1 MRIAALQC
9 NYEDGKNLAVVAK
22 WKSRGFNVEQLFH
35 PMADSYSALFDL
47 QRHGEILA
55 RYLEESHRAGIRVI
69 LYLNVHIIGPSH
81 AHRREEWAQRSRD
94 GGWPLFYD
102 TYHPCCFTGPW
113 RDHFFGVL
121 DSLAD
126 VDVDGVFLDGP
137 AMADGGCWCPA
148 CRAAFD
154 RKHGSPLEGADAKAR
169 QEFYTGQR
177 SEFLTLSYRR
187 FKALKP
193 EAVFYI
199 NLPVT
204 NPAASYTDIRDA
216 LSYNDIVGSEGGF
229 LFYGPARK
237 AFLWKP
243 GVRARLIEAIAPDR
257 PRVIFMAAD
266 HKPWSWYPN
275 TPVETRLCIAS
286 SSANGASIWW
296 GLHGS
301 TRLLP
306 TPGARAASDM
316 VRFLARH
323 EEHYTAARSAARVA
337 VLHSYD
343 TERERGAAVEAS
355 DFYGTGAGAKQEA
368 GSFAKS
374 FEGFA
379 DALCRWSIPWDAV
392 TDLDLSADR
401 LAAYDLL
408 VLPTCSC
415 LSDGAVAAVRAFV
428 ERGGNLAATFDVS
441 RFDERGAVR
450 AEPGLADVLGIR
462 TTGTITG
469 YRDFNYF
476 EFGAAC
482 RAAHSRAARGEAR
495 RRPGDTARA
504 RAGLRPGGRAR
515 GPTPWS
521 SPGTTRPWRAG
532 TRTSPRLRA
541 RRSSRTGSAGARP
554 CTSPAPSGR
563 CSRTS
568 PCPSTVGSPGTSWT
582 RSRAATCASR
592 PARRDATR
600 STSRW
605 SCACRRADPD
615 GSWCTSST
623 TRASR
628 RARSRPSACRR
639 GCASCSRPD
648 SECGRHAPLPRAGAC
663 GSRRTGGARAP
674 PCRRSRSTRWSCSR
688 RETDVGGGTVRP
700 VAQAAR
706 SHYHPPTV
714 NTGKLVRLNR
724 IFAHP
729 SGRLCSVA
737 VDHFAGYDVGLPA
750 GLRHM
755 GKTLEALV
763 AGGPDA
769 VTMHRGIAATF
780 WQPFAGRVP
789 LIVQSSMLRPDDS
802 AMSQAATPEDA
813 VRVGADAFAVV
824 GFMRGPT
831 EAHYLRVITESVR
844 EAARFEMP
852 VICHIYPRTYAG
864 GKVDI
869 SFAPEDIAW
878 AAHCAIECG
887 VDVVKV
893 PYCGDVKAYAQI
905 VADCPV
911 RLVAAGRAE
920 DEGPARSPRPDG
932 RGARRGRRGR
942 HHRQEH
948 LGLRPDQ
955 RIRPRLQG
963 RAPRRADRG

>member
-1 MRIAALQC
+1 M
-9 NYEDGKNLAVVAK
+9 
-22 WKSRGFNVEQLFH
+22 
-35 PMADSYSALFDL
+35 
-47 QRHGEILA
+47 
-55 RYLEESHRAGIRVI
+55 
-69 LYLNVHIIGPSH
+69 
-81 AHRREEWAQRSRD
+81 
-94 GGWPLFYD
+94 
-102 TYHPCCFTGPW
+102 
-113 RDHFFGVL
+113 L

-204 NPAASYTDIRDA
+204 NPAASYTDIREA

-450 AEPGLADVLGIR
+450 AAPGLADVLGIR
-462 TTGTITG
+462 TTGAITG

-476 EFGAAC
+476 EFGSAAAP
-482 RAAHSRAARGEAR
+482 RALARLAARLG
-495 RRPGDTARA
+495 
-504 RAGLRPGGRAR
+504 AGLEIP
-515 GPTPWS
+515 
-521 SPGTTRPWRAG
+521 
-532 TRTSPRLRA
+532 LV
-541 RRSSRTGSAGARP
+541 
-554 CTSPAPSGR
+554 PAPAFALE
-563 CSRTS
+563 
-568 PCPSTVGSPGTSWT
+568 V
-582 RSRAATCASR
+582 
-592 PARRDATR
+592 
-600 STSRW
+600 
-605 SCACRRADPD
+605 
-615 GSWCTSST
+615 
-623 TRASR
+623 
-628 RARSRPSACRR
+628 
-639 GCASCSRPD
+639 
-648 SECGRHAPLPRAGAC
+648 E
-663 GSRRTGGARAP
+663 
-674 PCRRSRSTRWSCSR
+674 
-688 RETDVGGGTVRP
+688 P
-700 VAQAAR
+700 V
-706 SHYHPPTV
+706 
-714 NTGKLVRLNR
+714 
-724 IFAHP
+724 
-729 SGRLCSVA
+729 
-737 VDHFAGYDVGLPA
+737 
-750 GLRHM
+750 
-755 GKTLEALV
+755 
-763 AGGPDA
+763 
-769 VTMHRGIAATF
+769 
-780 WQPFAGRVP
+780 
-789 LIVQSSMLRPDDS
+789 
-802 AMSQAATPEDA
+802 EDA
-813 VRVGADAFAVV
+813 VVLARYHAPMAGRYADLTPPASPA
-824 GFMRGPT
+824 
-831 EAHYLRVITESVR
+831 
-844 EAARFEMP
+844 
-852 VICHIYPRTYAG
+852 
-864 GKVDI
+864 
-869 SFAPEDIAW
+869 
-878 AAHCAIECG
+878 
-887 VDVVKV
+887 
-893 PYCGDVKAYAQI
+893 I
-905 VADCPV
+905 VAHRFGRGTAVYLAGTFGEMLADFALPEHRRLARNLVDALSRRDVCLEAGPEGRDPINV
-911 RLVAAGRAE
+911 EMVVRVPEGRPGRLVVHLVNHAGVAPRPFEAVSVQEGLRLVFATRLGVRKARALAAGRSLRLAVN
-920 DEGPARSPRPDG
+920 
-932 RGARRGRRGR
+932 GRRTSAALPPLAEYEVVVLETG
-942 HHRQEH
+942 
-948 LGLRPDQ
+948 D
-955 RIRPRLQG
+955 
-963 RAPRRADRG
+963 